1 MRRRASPIGG
11 GWIRAAAAASATIA
25 IAGCGSGGASGS
37 KPASTLPK
45 HPERQVPHS
54 SQTVKAVKKPA
65 SKPQGVMLIFSGGAW
80 LASPPDEVAQT
91 SDYREP
97 YAKLGWLAVDVGYR
111 PGGQQGFVDVTRA
124 YDKAKR
130 DHPGLPICAVGE
142 SSGGHLALMLAIARP
157 LDCVEPVD
165 APTDLTKG
173 LPHMLQVTAESVFGK
188 DLAKWSPA
196 LRADEIHGRAL
207 IVQAAG
213 DQIVPPAQAKRLKAG
228 LPDSQLVL
236 FRNGALPFIHATKID
251 K

>member
-1 MRRRASPIGG
+1 MRLLAV
-11 GWIRAAAAASATIA
+11 AALLCL
-25 IAGCGSGGASGS
+25 AGCGAEQQS
-37 KPASTLPK
+37 KQSKLPK
-45 HPERQVPHS
+45 HPERQGPPP

-65 SKPQGVMLIFSGGAW
+65 SNPKGVMLIFSGGAW

-91 SDYREP
+91 SHYRER

-111 PGGQQGFVDVTRA
+111 PRGQQGFVDVTRA

-173 LPHMLQVTAESVFGK
+173 LPKMLTLTANAVFDK
-188 DLAKWSPA
+188 RLARWSPA
-196 LRADEIHGRAL
+196 LRANEIKAKKVL
-207 IVQAAG
+207 IVEAAG
-213 DQIVPPAQAKRLKAG
+213 DQIVPPAQAKKLKA
-228 LPDSQLVL
+228 
-236 FRNGALPFIHATKID
+236 
-251 K
+251 